1 MKNWRLISREI
12 GVYTVWWVWLLL
24 LGISTLWLMI
34 GVFIHFGVL
43 DKDSPG
49 WVQAIGSIAAIFVA
63 VLVAH
68 RQGEQQT
75 LERLNKDRVV
85 SNLIVGVATRAASV
99 ASLLFHSFNDLQMQ
113 VQETNDEILTT
124 VESQVLALR
133 GINPMDL
140 PRPEMVEPFLRIR
153 AIMEQSYV
161 MAGLLANGRDGHV
174 DRLRCATVFAHNS
187 QAAHIAA
194 ADLQQAALD

>member
-1 MKNWRLISREI
+1 M
-12 GVYTVWWVWLLL
+12 WLLI
-24 LGISTLWLMI
+24 LGIPTLWLMV
-34 GVFIHFGVL
+34 GVFVHFGVL

-63 VLVAH
+63 VLITH

-75 LERLNKDRVV
+75 MERRNKDRVV
-85 SNLIVGVATRAASV
+85 SNLIVGVATRAAAV
-99 ASLLFHSFNDLQMQ
+99 ASLLFHSFNDLQLQ
-113 VQETNDEILTT
+113 VQETNEEILTT

-161 MAGLLANGRDGHV
+161 MAGLLAKGRDGYV

-187 QAAHIAA
+187 QAARIAA
-194 ADLQQAALD
+194 EELQQAALD